1 MESVVSDNFIYETD
15 KRSLDC
21 YQYRTQFLSEGA
33 DYGLGDRVRI
43 PIPPI
48 NKGFMNLQNTFLK
61 VQVEFPSITGTG
73 LGAHTTRMSHIG
85 INAIFDQV
93 NFLASS
99 GTYIQQMP
107 NYQAITALNL
117 THNTDLSN
125 AQSNSITNATG
136 IVNEQTGNN
145 IVSGTNFLNVLGNYV
160 EMTSTSETAQ
170 VSDQLNTSPSLQG
183 LFSGTRHLPLTWL
196 SSDSA
201 LELVLTNDIKNIL
214 FSETASSTITGGTM
228 KVVISLSAQ
237 IDIVSDNSL
246 RKIEQFCEFGN
257 GPVSWS
263 DTQQRASMNSLT
275 QAELNSTSSIH
286 KTQLITG
293 VRPRKLLS
301 VCQFA
306 CRRNTGGNV
315 DPWAIV
321 NPYETFQIRL
331 GAELHPPREMA
342 NRAEMTQHALDCYN
356 QNSYTT
362 LSNRQQGGTSDRD
375 RFQLSANLKQSTE
388 VNAVGVNLTQFQ
400 AEADGM
406 DTSQLTMET
415 IGSLVVNSSISAGE
429 PYQLYTVKRFGVL
442 YSISPEGDMSISY

>member
-61 VQVEFPSITGTG
+61 VQVEFPTITGTN
-73 LGAHTTRMSHIG
+73 LATSNTRWSHIG
-85 INAIFDQV
+85 VNALFDQV
-93 NFLASS
+93 NFLGNS

-117 THNTDLSN
+117 TQNTDYSN
-125 AQSNSITNATG
+125 NMSNSVTNGTAMVNLNTG
-136 IVNEQTGNN
+136 QKIVAYDNYLD
-145 IVSGTNFLNVLGNYV
+145 ILGNPV
-160 EMTSTSETAQ
+160 NIASGGTATAQ
-170 VSDQLNTSPSLQG
+170 VGSAEDFSPSLQG
-183 LFSGTRHLPLTWL
+183 LFSGVRHLPLTWL
-196 SSDSA
+196 ASDSA
-201 LELVLTNDIKNIL
+201 IEIVLTNDIRNAI
-214 FSETASSTITGGTM
+214 FSTNASATITGGTA
-228 KVVISLSAQ
+228 KVTISLSAQ

-246 RKIEQFCEFGN
+246 RKIEQYCDFGQ
-257 GPVSWS
+257 GPISWS

-275 QAELNSTSSIH
+275 QAELNSTSSIQ

-293 VRPRKLLS
+293 VRPRKLLN

-306 CRRNTGGNV
+306 CRANTTGNV

-321 NPYETFQIRL
+321 NPFDSFQIRL
-331 GAELHPPREMA
+331 GAELHPPREMS
-342 NRAEMTQHALDCYN
+342 NRAEMAQHCLDCYN

-362 LSNRQQGGTSDRD
+362 MSNRLQGKLGSNRN
-375 RFQLSANLKQSTE
+375 RFSAPPNLSTE

-400 AEADGM
+400 AESDGM

-415 IGSLVVNSSISAGE
+415 IGTLQVNSAVSATG

-442 YSISPEGDMSISY
+442 YSISPNGDMSISY